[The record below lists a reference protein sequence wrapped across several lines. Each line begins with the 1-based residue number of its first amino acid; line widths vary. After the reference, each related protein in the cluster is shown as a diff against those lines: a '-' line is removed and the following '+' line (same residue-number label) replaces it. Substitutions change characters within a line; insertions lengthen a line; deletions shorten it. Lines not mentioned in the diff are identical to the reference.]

1 VGYRQF
7 AAETAR
13 SLRVTGWVRNLP
25 TGEVEA
31 EADGD
36 EATLKLFEARL
47 QQGPQLAR
55 VDRLA
60 VQDMPATETAQTGF
74 EIRR

>member
-7 AAETAR
+7 AAEAAR
-13 SLRVTGWVRNLP
+13 HLKLTGWVRNLP
-25 TGEVEA
+25 AGEVEA

-36 EATLKLFEARL
+36 EAALDLFETRL

-60 VQDMPATETAQTGF
+60 VENLPQTETPQTGF